1 MKKAKFLSVVAIVA
15 AMAFTSC
22 NNVINDIADGSSQ
35 EAVKFSAGIEATPKA
50 PTYAS
55 GTSWAP
61 GDSIGIFMVKNG
73 TFDISLGAENKKYT
87 TVAGN
92 SSFTASNGDIYYPMS
107 GDVDFIAYYPWQDN
121 QDLTDPYEVDV
132 SDQSNPAEI
141 DLLWA
146 MADNNGNGYNS
157 GSVALVF
164 SHMLTRIVLT
174 AEPGGGLTAVDL
186 AGMTAKISGMNT
198 KADFDLMDG
207 ELDTPTD
214 VANID
219 LQYVSG
225 KYEAI
230 LVPQLVAL
238 DAMEVTFTLDNG
250 AGEFVW
256 KVPATTFDSGKEYT
270 YTITLNRSGEI
281 TFTGTINP
289 WLTEDGGTGIA
300 E

>member
-1 MKKAKFLSVVAIVA
+1 MKTKRFLSAVVIVA
-15 AMAFTSC
+15 TVTFTSC
-22 NNVINDIADGSSQ
+22 NNVINDIADDNSP

-55 GTSWAP
+55 GTSWDP
-61 GDSIGIFMVKNG
+61 GDAIGIFMVENG
-73 TFDISLGAENKKYT
+73 TFDISLGAENKEYT
-87 TVAGN
+87 TTAGDGD
-92 SSFTASNGDIYYPMS
+92 FTAVAGDIYYPQS
-107 GDVDFIAYYPWQDN
+107 GDVDFIAYYPWQTGM
-121 QDLTDPYEVDV
+121 DLTDPYEVDV
-132 SDQSNPAEI
+132 SDQSDPEAI

-146 MADNNGNGYNS
+146 MADNGGSGYNS
-157 GSVALVF
+157 GGVAFAF

-174 AEPGGGLTAVDL
+174 AVNGDGLIAADL
-186 AGMTAKISGMNT
+186 TGMTAKISGMNT
-198 KADFDLMDG
+198 KADFDLADG

-219 LQYVSG
+219 LQHVAG

-230 LVPQLVAL
+230 LVPQSVVS

-256 KVPATTFDSGKEYT
+256 KVPATTFEAGKEYT

-289 WLTEDGGTGIA
+289 WLTEDGGSGIA